1 MTEISSLQDRERDAA
16 WRARGIAATL
26 GEFDPTE
33 LLGPTREGDLASLG
47 RLATDCDEVL
57 KDGKIRWILKPAVR
71 SRVFQEMPRDE
82 LLQLIEKVRPANS
95 DRLGRLLQ
103 GILRPAVRSRVFQEL
118 PRDELLHL
126 IEEVRPA
133 GSDRLERLLQ
143 GILRDGPSDV
153 QLTSDD
159 LGMLRTVLQ
168 FVGPMMGAQAAE
180 VGVQRLDLVLSRQDV
195 DQSVHVLLPR
205 QLVGRSAELKKL
217 RRYVQATSGVSAED
231 IFWITG
237 VGGSG
242 KSALLG
248 EFARTLRGEDWSGTP
263 VLQLDFDRPAFY
275 RGTLTTLMMELS
287 RQLELHFPEMQPA
300 LRAYRRVAR
309 SGASATTSLQY
320 SNFEAV
326 QGREHQASS
335 AWQHEMRDH
344 LPIDSKLVLILDTAE
359 EIGLSS
365 EFDLEGLR
373 NWLRQ
378 LRRREGLPNLR
389 VVLSGRAFHAD
400 QLALVP
406 SAQQLE
412 LGDLGHNDA
421 VRLLES
427 LLGLKDIPGDLPLK
441 ELVEMLG
448 GNPLSLKILANH
460 LAEGGE
466 GAARELLA
474 DRSGFD
480 RRFAQAFLYRRVLG
494 RLRGED
500 QDIVKIAHPG
510 LLLRRVTPMLIQH
523 VLAAPCELGN
533 PDETR
538 SRALFELLAGQ
549 VWLVQATANP
559 DVVIH
564 RRDLRRLMLQAMTA
578 EDNVRALA
586 IHQAAAD
593 YYGQERDPFM
603 TREEQAVERHYHA
616 LFAPDA
622 PVPETDMLEAVA
634 LSLGEDLET
643 VPVMARA
650 RIKLALGRGLSGAEQ
665 QVLPQ
670 GDLALYRTLQE
681 RLALK
686 MSGVSRLPQ
695 AAAPQLSALSDSRV
709 FESDPQ
715 ATFESGDLRA
725 LAREAPATVVSFAGS
740 LLRGEVGNGADMT
753 ESAVW
758 RAAIASMGRR
768 DFVKALL
775 ETLPEVQ
782 MKGWERFIF
791 IAGRTSSRLTVG
803 DMYRMLFRLHG
814 ADCPPHLV
822 PEPPYRSSRVSQTQE
837 LRRFQLID
845 EPERLVEVPVRLLR
859 DLAVDFADFFDGS
872 PSGGVISAD
881 TQAKADL
888 ALLRKWRESGTP
900 VTLSSLD
907 RIGNSEGSLL
917 ATKAT
922 NLPRQVKEILVGRL
936 PEIHVLVRV
945 AARKCRPRVLVEFAA
960 EAARNPLWPVELG
973 PSQLA
978 DSLADERE
986 RWTATLI
993 TVADR
998 FGLLR
1003 RLMDWMEDRG
1013 RLKGRSLMLL
1023 RTVRDYELRLRQFI

>member
-1 MTEISSLQDRERDAA
+1 MTVTSSGQDRERDAA

-26 GEFDPTE
+26 GEFDPTQ
-33 LLGPTREGDLASLG
+33 LLDPTREGDLASLG
-47 RLATDCDEVL
+47 RLATDCDEVV
-57 KDGKIRWILKPAVR
+57 KDGMIRWILKPAVR
-71 SRVFQEMPRDE
+71 SRVFEEVAHDE
-82 LLQLIEKVRPANS
+82 LLQLIEDIRPAGNDELGQMLHGILRNAPTELAS
-95 DRLGRLLQ
+95 TVTGLGRL
-103 GILRPAVRSRVFQEL
+103 
-118 PRDELLHL
+118 
-126 IEEVRPA
+126 
-133 GSDRLERLLQ
+133 
-143 GILRDGPSDV
+143 
-153 QLTSDD
+153 
-159 LGMLRTVLQ
+159 RTVWR
-168 FVGPMMGAQAAE
+168 FVGPMMGRQAAD
-180 VGVQRLDLVLSRQDV
+180 VFAQQVDLVLSRHDV
-195 DQSVHVLLPR
+195 NQAVRVLLPR

-217 RRYVQATSGVSAED
+217 RRYVQATSGISAED

-248 EFARTLRGEDWSGTP
+248 EFARTLRGEDWRGTP

-287 RQLELHFPEMQPA
+287 RQLALHFPDMQPA
-300 LRAYRRVAR
+300 LSAYRRVAR

-335 AWQHEMRDH
+335 AWQYEMRDH
-344 LPIDSKLVLILDTAE
+344 LPIEGKVVLILDTAE

-365 EFDLEGLR
+365 EFDLDGLR
-373 NWLRQ
+373 SWLRQ
-378 LRRREGLPNLR
+378 LRTREGLPNLR

-406 SAQQLE
+406 SAQQIE
-412 LGDLGHNDA
+412 LGDLSRDDA
-421 VRLLES
+421 ITLLES
-427 LLGLKDIPGDLPLK
+427 LLDLKDVPGDLPLK

-466 GAARELLA
+466 VAARELLA

-480 RRFAQAFLYRRVLG
+480 RRFAQAFLYRRILG
-494 RLRGED
+494 RLRED
-500 QDIVKIAHPG
+500 DKDLVKIAHPG
-510 LLLRRVTPMLIQH
+510 LLLRRVTPLLIQH

-538 SRALFELLAGQ
+538 SRALFQLLAGQ
-549 VWLVQATANP
+549 VWLVQGTANP

-578 EDNVRALA
+578 EDNLRALA
-586 IHQAAAD
+586 IHRAAAD
-593 YYGQERDPFM
+593 YYAQERDPFM
-603 TREEQAVERHYHA
+603 TREEQAVERQYHA
-616 LFAPDA
+616 LFAPDV
-622 PVPETDMLEAVA
+622 PVPDIDMLEAVA
-634 LSLGEDLET
+634 LSLGEDLDT
-643 VPVMARA
+643 VPLLPRA
-650 RIKLALGRGLSGAEQ
+650 RIKLSLGRALSAAEQ

-686 MSGVSRLPQ
+686 LSGMASLSQ
-695 AAAPQLSALSDSRV
+695 AAAPQLSGPGHSRV
-709 FESDPQ
+709 FEFDPQ

-725 LAREAPATVVSFAGS
+725 VAREAPATVVSFARS
-740 LLRGEVGNGADMT
+740 LLRGETGNGSDMT

-758 RAAIASMGRR
+758 RAAIASMGRK

-782 MKGWERFIF
+782 MKGWERFI
-791 IAGRTSSRLTVG
+791 AGRSRSRLTGG

-814 ADCPPHLV
+814 ADCPPH
-822 PEPPYRSSRVSQTQE
+822 PSSEPPYRSSRLSQTQD
-837 LRRFQLID
+837 LRRFQLTD
-845 EPERLVEVPVRLLR
+845 EPGGLIEIPVRLLR
-859 DLAVDFADFFDGS
+859 DLAADFVDFFDGS
-872 PSGGVISAD
+872 ARGDVISAD
-881 TQAKADL
+881 TQAQADL
-888 ALLRKWRESGTP
+888 ALLRKWRKSGEP

-907 RIGNSEGSLL
+907 RIGSSEGSLL
-917 ATKAT
+917 AAKAAD
-922 NLPRQVKEILVGRL
+922 LPRQVKDILVGRL

-945 AARKCRPRVLVEFAA
+945 AARKCRPRVLVDFAA

-973 PSQLA
+973 PSQLRE
-978 DSLADERE
+978 SLVDERE

-1003 RLMDWMEDRG
+1003 RFMDWLEDRG
-1013 RLKGRSLMLL
+1013 RQKGRSLMLL